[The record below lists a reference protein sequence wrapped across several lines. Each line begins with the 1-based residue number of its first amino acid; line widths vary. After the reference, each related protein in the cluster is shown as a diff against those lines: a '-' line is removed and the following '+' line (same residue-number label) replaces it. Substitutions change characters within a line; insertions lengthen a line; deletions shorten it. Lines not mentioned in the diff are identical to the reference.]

1 MNSNGFIGNVNIIMD
16 ILIWSYWLFII
27 VLLCSIVLLIGYIR
41 STIIE

>member
-1 MNSNGFIGNVNIIMD
+1 MKSTGCIENVNIIMD
-16 ILIWSYWLFII
+16 ILIWLYWLCII

>member
-1 MNSNGFIGNVNIIMD
+1 MKFDGAIGNVNIIMD
-16 ILIWSYWLFII
+16 VLILLYWLFII

>member
-1 MNSNGFIGNVNIIMD
+1 MKSKGFIGNVNIIMD
-16 ILIWSYWLFII
+16 ILIWLYWLCII

>member
-1 MNSNGFIGNVNIIMD
+1 MKSNGFIGNVIIIMD
-16 ILIWSYWLFII
+16 ILLWLYWLFII

>member
-41 STIIE
+41 SIIIE

>member
-16 ILIWSYWLFII
+16 ILIWSYWLLII

>member
-1 MNSNGFIGNVNIIMD
+1 MKSNGFIGNVNIIMD
-16 ILIWSYWLFII
+16 VLIWLYWLFII

>member
-1 MNSNGFIGNVNIIMD
+1 MNYDDVNTNIIID
-16 ILIWSYWLFII
+16 TLIWLYWLFII